1 MNPLRSNPHRPRK
14 PLCSTSAYSTVHCVP
29 LCLLMAKKSKTCHK
43 GEQHGT
49 YCDHH
54 PVFQKQEFAVLFC
67 EKLFVTKNTA
77 KSSQVVMV
85 ILL

>member
-1 MNPLRSNPHRPRK
+1 
-14 PLCSTSAYSTVHCVP
+14 
-29 LCLLMAKKSKTCHK
+29 MAKKSKTCHK
-43 GEQHGT
+43 GEQQGT